1 MGVDEAR
8 RIIMDHFAGAARRFG
23 FNELYGYIY
32 GVLFLAREPMSL
44 GEIAGATGYSLSHVS
59 TALKSMERIG
69 LVVRIKKPGD
79 KKAYFR
85 ATKSL
90 KEWRQAAYYGKIMED
105 IQQTRANLERALR
118 ELEGEEGK
126 EAESIRESIT
136 LVMRR
141 NALAE
146 RIIRFLIEHE
156 DEEVLE
162 RLLNCLESG
171 ENR

>member
-1 MGVDEAR
+1 M
-8 RIIMDHFAGAARRFG
+8 
-23 FNELYGYIY
+23 
-32 GVLFLAREPMSL
+32 
-44 GEIAGATGYSLSHVS
+44 
-59 TALKSMERIG
+59 
-69 LVVRIKKPGD
+69 
-79 KKAYFR
+79 
-85 ATKSL
+85 
-90 KEWRQAAYYGKIMED
+90 
-105 IQQTRANLERALR
+105 R

-126 EAESIRESIT
+126 EVESIRESIT